1 LAGIT
6 VFANEGQDENLLRY
20 GDLYQDRKYE
30 LIVKELAPAVAARE
44 QGKESPVI
52 FDTGADIVYARNL
65 VADSYRMLEKYT
77 QAAVWYDG
85 TDTGYFD
92 GYARY
97 CFGIMQN
104 ISYITGIETGIENLG
119 YLKILDN
126 LPLSE
131 KQKYF
136 KAIIEIN
143 KHNKSLNLT
152 LYRYLAGE
160 ISLEDLLENVSGKNF
175 IEYATFAGINL
186 EISGDLHKAREL
198 YTQVLEQKT
207 DEIEALLAANRMGL
221 LALRMT
227 YTTFRERGNLTK
239 LTSIY
244 AVKVSSAK
252 LEENRLYSA
261 YNLIDEDPKTAW
273 VPVGKDGGIGEWVE
287 ISFDD
292 PVSINAITLINGY
305 AKSDIAFSN
314 NNRVKKATLEFS
326 DGSRKE
332 IFLQDTAKPQ
342 TFRIGKKTIT
352 IRLYIDEI
360 YKGAKY
366 DDTCLSGIEID
377 FAN

>member
-1 LAGIT
+1 MNKIVMIIMLVFLAGIT

-186 EISGDLHKAREL
+186 EISASFGTK
-198 YTQVLEQKT
+198 
-207 DEIEALLAANRMGL
+207 NR
-221 LALRMT
+221 R
-227 YTTFRERGNLTK
+227 
-239 LTSIY
+239 
-244 AVKVSSAK
+244 
-252 LEENRLYSA
+252 
-261 YNLIDEDPKTAW
+261 D
-273 VPVGKDGGIGEWVE
+273 
-287 ISFDD
+287 
-292 PVSINAITLINGY
+292 
-305 AKSDIAFSN
+305 
-314 NNRVKKATLEFS
+314 
-326 DGSRKE
+326 
-332 IFLQDTAKPQ
+332 
-342 TFRIGKKTIT
+342 
-352 IRLYIDEI
+352 
-360 YKGAKY
+360 
-366 DDTCLSGIEID
+366 
-377 FAN
+377 